1 MSAKS
6 ALEDARGQVVTLL
19 GGGADE
25 VVLTSGGSEANNLAL
40 KGVFFCAQGQGR
52 AYRHERGRDPAILG
66 PCRFLERLGATVSYL
81 PVDGT
86 GRVDPD
92 AVRCAITPC
101 TILISIMHANN
112 EVGTIQPIA
121 EIGRI
126 ARERDIIFHT
136 NAAQFIG
143 KIPTNVG
150 ALGVDLLT
158 IAGHKLY
165 GPRAS
170 APSMSSE
177 ASRSSRSSM
186 ARGMRVAGALAPRES
201 CSLLALAA
209 ACALASDLTP
219 MERICALRD
228 RF

>member
-1 MSAKS
+1 
-6 ALEDARGQVVTLL
+6 
-19 GGGADE
+19 
-25 VVLTSGGSEANNLAL
+25 
-40 KGVFFCAQGQGR
+40 
-52 AYRHERGRDPAILG
+52 
-66 PCRFLERLGATVSYL
+66 
-81 PVDGT
+81 
-86 GRVDPD
+86 
-92 AVRCAITPC
+92 
-101 TILISIMHANN
+101 MHANN

-143 KIPTNVG
+143 KIPTNMG

-158 IAGHKLY
+158 IAGHKLC

-186 ARGMRVAGALAPRES
+186 ARGMRVAGALAPRAS

-209 ACALASDLTP
+209 AYALASDLTP
-219 MERICALRD
+219 MERIRALRD